1 MSADAGIP
9 KRLQKAS
16 LGFIANPKGKRSL
29 YYMSIMKEAH
39 TKMRKD
45 GESDEAFKKRFT
57 AERSRQFDFLM
68 SEGRWLL
75 GEVRRVATTRV
86 PVNTS

>member
-16 LGFIANPKGKRSL
+16 LGFIPNPKGKRSL

-39 TKMRKD
+39 TKMRERMVKATNPSK
-45 GESDEAFKKRFT
+45 SD
-57 AERSRQFDFLM
+57 S
-68 SEGRWLL
+68 LL
-75 GEVRRVATTRV
+75 NDPG
-86 PVNTS
+86 SSIF